1 MDEMVVEKQS
11 FLTSNGMIALYI
23 ALGVVLAGVIA
34 WLLMRKTVRTRL
46 SMTQQLRRDPDI
58 NDWLI
63 TFGWTTKVLYVPTM
77 AAALLASVLMFL
89 QESGWSLFAGI
100 DPKLVGGVW
109 FALFFLNYLV
119 EEYELS
125 LKVLIIGIV
134 GVGFLLLWLHLLG
147 WVTGFLGLFKH
158 LAFSISG
165 TGYLLVA
172 LIGLLTLFISWL
184 NGLFHYVA
192 FTPNYLNLKVGL
204 TEAGE
209 QISREDYNTR
219 IDTGDFLERLLGF
232 GRIVI
237 SFKDNRRS
245 PVLLLVWRVDRKAEM
260 LERVRAKF
268 AIDHPQRPGLIEI
281 SPPPAAPPL
290 LSPDTPPAQN
300 PPAQSTWE

>member
-1 MDEMVVEKQS
+1 MNEN
-11 FLTSNGMIALYI
+11 LWTSNQMIALYI
-23 ALGVVLAGVIA
+23 ALGVALMGMVS
-34 WLLMRKTVRTRL
+34 WFLMRKTLRTRL
-46 SMTQQLRRDPDI
+46 SMEQQLRRDPDI

-63 TFGWTTKVLYVPTM
+63 TFGWTSKVLYVPTM
-77 AAALLASVLMFL
+77 AAALLASALMFL
-89 QESGWSLFAGI
+89 HESGWSIFADI
-100 DPKLVGGVW
+100 DPKIVGGVW

-125 LKVLIIGIV
+125 LKVLILGIV
-134 GVGFLLLWLHLLG
+134 GIGFLLLWLHLLG

-232 GRIVI
+232 GRIII
-237 SFKDNRRS
+237 SFKDNRRP
-245 PVLLLVWRVDRKAEM
+245 PVLLLVWRVDRKAET

-268 AIDHPQRPGLIEI
+268 AIDHPQRPGLIDI
-281 SPPPAAPPL
+281 SALPVT
-290 LSPDTPPAQN
+290 SPQQN
-300 PPAQSTWE
+300 PPSEPTIG

>member
-1 MDEMVVEKQS
+1 MNEN
-11 FLTSNGMIALYI
+11 LWTSNQMIALYI
-23 ALGVVLAGVIA
+23 ALGVALMGVVS
-34 WLLMRKTVRTRL
+34 WFLMRKTLRTRL
-46 SMTQQLRRDPDI
+46 SMEQQLRRDPDI

-63 TFGWTTKVLYVPTM
+63 TFGWTSKVLYVPTM
-77 AAALLASVLMFL
+77 AAALLASALMFL
-89 QESGWSLFAGI
+89 HESGWSIFADI
-100 DPKLVGGVW
+100 DPKIVGGVW
-109 FALFFLNYLV
+109 FALFCLNFLV

-125 LKVLIIGIV
+125 LKVLILGIV
-134 GVGFLLLWLHLLG
+134 GIGFLLLWLHLLG

-232 GRIVI
+232 GRIII
-237 SFKDNRRS
+237 SFKDNRRP
-245 PVLLLVWRVDRKAEM
+245 PVLLLVWRVDRKAET

-268 AIDHPQRPGLIEI
+268 AIDHPQRPGLIDI
-281 SPPPAAPPL
+281 SALPVT
-290 LSPDTPPAQN
+290 SPQQN
-300 PPAQSTWE
+300 PPSEPTIG

>member
-1 MDEMVVEKQS
+1 MNEN
-11 FLTSNGMIALYI
+11 LWTSNRMIALYI
-23 ALGVVLAGVIA
+23 ALGVALAGVIT

-46 SMTQQLRRDPDI
+46 SMAQQLRRDPDI

-63 TFGWTTKVLYVPTM
+63 TFGWTSKVLYVPTM
-77 AAALLASVLMFL
+77 AASLLASALMFL
-89 QESGWSLFAGI
+89 HESGWSVFAGI

-109 FALFFLNYLV
+109 FALCFLNFLV

-125 LKVLIIGIV
+125 LKVLALGIV
-134 GVGFLLLWLHLLG
+134 GLGFLLLWLHLLG
-147 WVTGFLGLFKH
+147 WVTGFLGLFRH

-172 LIGLLTLFISWL
+172 LIGLLTLLISWL

-209 QISREDYNTR
+209 QISREDYNTK

-232 GRIVI
+232 GRIII
-237 SFKDNRRS
+237 SFKDNRRP
-245 PVLLLVWRVDRKAEM
+245 PVILLVWRVDQKAET

-268 AIDHPQRPGLIEI
+268 AIDHPQRPELVDL
-281 SPPPAAPPL
+281 SALPVTAPQ
-290 LSPDTPPAQN
+290 QN
-300 PPAQSTWE
+300 PPSEPTVG

>member
-1 MDEMVVEKQS
+1 MNEN
-11 FLTSNGMIALYI
+11 LWTSNQMIALYI
-23 ALGVVLAGVIA
+23 ALGVVLGGVIA

-46 SMTQQLRRDPDI
+46 SMAQQLRRDPDI

-63 TFGWTTKVLYVPTM
+63 IFGWTSKVLYVPTM

-89 QESGWSLFAGI
+89 HESGWSLFAGI

-109 FALFFLNYLV
+109 FAIFFVNYLV

-125 LKVLIIGIV
+125 LKVLIIWIV
-134 GVGFLLLWLHLLG
+134 GFGFLLLWLHLLG

-172 LIGLLTLFISWL
+172 LIGLLTLFLSWL

-209 QISREDYNTR
+209 QIAREDYNTR

-232 GRIVI
+232 GRIII
-237 SFKDNRRS
+237 SFKDNRRP
-245 PVLLLVWRVDRKAEM
+245 PVILLVWRVDRKAET
-260 LERVRAKF
+260 LECVRAKF
-268 AIDHPQRPGLIEI
+268 AIDHPQRSGLVDI
-281 SPPPAAPPL
+281 SPPPPAPPL
-290 LSPDTPPAQN
+290 PPPEAPRVEN
-300 PPAQSTWE
+300 PPAQSSWE

>member
-1 MDEMVVEKQS
+1 MNEN
-11 FLTSNGMIALYI
+11 LWTSNQMIALYI
-23 ALGVVLAGVIA
+23 ALGVALMGVVS
-34 WLLMRKTVRTRL
+34 WFLMRKTLRTRL
-46 SMTQQLRRDPDI
+46 SMEQQLRRDPDI

-63 TFGWTTKVLYVPTM
+63 TFGWTSKVLYVPTM
-77 AAALLASVLMFL
+77 AAALLASALMFL
-89 QESGWSLFAGI
+89 HESGWSIFADI
-100 DPKLVGGVW
+100 DPKIVGGVW
-109 FALFFLNYLV
+109 FALFFLNFLV

-125 LKVLIIGIV
+125 LKVLILGIV
-134 GVGFLLLWLHLLG
+134 GIGFLLLWLHLLG

-232 GRIVI
+232 GRIII
-237 SFKDNRRS
+237 SFKDNRRP
-245 PVLLLVWRVDRKAEM
+245 PVLLLVWRVDRKAET

-268 AIDHPQRPGLIEI
+268 AIDHPQRPGLIDI
-281 SPPPAAPPL
+281 SALPVT
-290 LSPDTPPAQN
+290 SPQQN
-300 PPAQSTWE
+300 PPSEPTIG

>member
-1 MDEMVVEKQS
+1 MNENQW
-11 FLTSNGMIALYI
+11 TSNQMIALYI
-23 ALGVVLAGVIA
+23 ALGVLLVGVVA
-34 WLLMRKTVRTRL
+34 WLVMRKTLRTRVH
-46 SMTQQLRRDPDI
+46 MERQLRQDPDI

-63 TFGWTTKVLYVPTM
+63 TFGWTSKVLYVPTM

-89 QESGWSLFAGI
+89 QESGWSVFAGI

-109 FALFFLNYLV
+109 FAIFFVNFMM

-125 LKVLIIGIV
+125 LKVLLIVIV
-134 GVGFLLLWLHLLG
+134 GTGFLLLWLHLLG

-172 LIGLLTLFISWL
+172 FIGLLTLLLSWL

-232 GRIVI
+232 GRIII

-245 PVLLLVWRVDRKAEM
+245 PIVLLVWRVDRKAET
-260 LERVRAKF
+260 LECVRAKF
-268 AIDHPQRPGLIEI
+268 AIDHPQRPGLIDI

-290 LSPDTPPAQN
+290 LSPEAPRDEN
-300 PPAQSTWE
+300 PPSQSSWE